1 MLNIHD
7 NASSVKKAERPQLRR
22 RLTLPLLILYGLG
35 VTIGAGIYVLV
46 GATASK
52 AGIYAPIS
60 FLIAASV
67 VAFTGFSYA
76 ELGTRYPVSAGE
88 AAYVS
93 KGFNSKHLPLITG
106 LFVIVSGVISSATVA
121 IGAAG
126 YLQTLV
132 SISTDYLITLIVIII
147 GIIAIWGILE
157 SVILAAIFT
166 VLEIGGLSLVIWI
179 GATSNPDLVN
189 KIPSLLPPFELAVWS
204 GILSAGLLAFFAFIG
219 FEDIANV
226 AEEVKNPRRTLP
238 LGIIITLVIA
248 TIIYFVVVSIV
259 VLTIP
264 IDILTHSDAPLTLIF
279 VNTSQNTRNIFN
291 VVAIIATINGALI
304 QVIMASRVLYGL
316 ASQNSLPEFLSYVHP
331 ITRTP
336 ITATFV
342 VISLIIILALFFPIA
357 ELAEATSQVVLVV
370 FALVNMALILIKRQE
385 KPSSSP
391 TYFQVPGWVPFLG
404 FISSSLLF
412 LASFIQA

>member
-1 MLNIHD
+1 MLKTND
-7 NASSVKKAERPQLRR
+7 KASPAINGERSKLRR

-93 KGFNSKHLPLITG
+93 KGFNSKYLPLITG

-132 SISTDYLITLIVIII
+132 PISTDYLTSLIVIII

-264 IDILTHSDAPLTLIF
+264 IDTLTHSDAPLTLIF
-279 VNTSQNTRNIFN
+279 VNASQNTRNIFN

-336 ITATFV
+336 IIATFV
-342 VISLIIILALFFPIA
+342 VIFLIIILALFFPIA

-385 KPSSSP
+385 KPSLSP
-391 TYFQVPGWVPFLG
+391 SYFQVPGWVPFLG

-412 LASFIQA
+412 LASFISA